1 VTGAII
7 LAAGQGARLG
17 GETPKGL
24 QKLAHKHLFEHSLS
38 AMHHCM
44 VIDRIVVVVPG
55 AEVESLTS
63 AIDRHAYPK
72 LETMVAGGEVRM
84 ESVICGIEAFSSTPE
99 WIVVH
104 DAARPLASANLFTQV
119 IESAMHQGSA
129 IAAARVT
136 DTLKQAEDTRITAT
150 VDRRQMWQAQTPQVF
165 QCSAL
170 HAALTQCISEGTDVT
185 DDAQAME
192 RAGHQVHVVLNTKP
206 NPKITTNADWAY
218 VEHLLKS
225 NS

>member
-24 QKLAHKHLFEHSLS
+24 QKLAQKHLFEHSLS
-38 AMHHCM
+38 AMHQCTM
-44 VIDRIVVVVPG
+44 IDRIVVVVPA

-63 AIDRHAYPK
+63 AIDSHAYPK
-72 LETMVAGGEVRM
+72 LETMVSGGAARM
-84 ESVICGIEAFSSTPE
+84 ESVICGMDAFPEEPE

-104 DAARPLASANLFTQV
+104 DAARPLASATLFTRV
-119 IESAMHQGSA
+119 IKSAMQQGGA

-136 DTLKQAEDTRITAT
+136 DTLKQADDTRITAT
-150 VDRRQMWQAQTPQVF
+150 VDRRRMWQAQTPQVF

-170 HAALTQCISEGTDVT
+170 HTALTQCIREGTDVT

-192 RAGHQVHVVLNTKP
+192 RAGHQVHVVLNTQP
-206 NPKITTNADWAY
+206 NPKITTNADWEY

-225 NS
+225 NT